1 MTQDTKMIL
10 KALRRRHPEKEW
22 AFFEELRAGTGWGTV
37 RWGRDD
43 KGNHNPEQRFDAWA
57 INLYPSKN
65 FLRIVYE
72 IKVSRSDFLREIK
85 HPEKRSQALAMSNQF
100 YFVAPVGLIKPDELP
115 PEAGLIEVK
124 DEWESRM
131 KVKAPVREAEGPT
144 WQFFASIARRMQS
157 LEVRI

>member
-1 MTQDTKMIL
+1 MTEETKAIL

-22 AFFEELRAGTGWGTV
+22 AFFEELRAGTGYRNVAAGL
-37 RWGRDD
+37 
-43 KGNHNPEQRFDAWA
+43 NPEQRFDAWA
-57 INLYPSKN
+57 MNLYPSKN
-65 FLRIVYE
+65 FVRIAYE

-85 HPEKRSQALAMSNQF
+85 HPEKRTQALHLSNQF
-100 YFVAPVGLIKPDELP
+100 YFVAPVGLIKPNELP

-131 KVKAPVREAEGPT
+131 KVRAPVRSDAGPT

-157 LEVRI
+157 LESRI

>member
-1 MTQDTKMIL
+1 MTEETKAII

-22 AFFEELRAGTGWGTV
+22 AFFEELKAGTGWSNA
-37 RWGRDD
+37 RWGVEG
-43 KGNHNPEQRFDAWA
+43 KVEGNPEQRFDAWA
-57 INLYPSKN
+57 INLYPSKQ
-65 FLRIVYE
+65 FLRIAYE

-85 HPEKRSQALAMSNQF
+85 HPEKRTQALQLSNQF
-100 YFVAPVGLIKPDELP
+100 YFVAPVGLIKPSELP

-131 KVKAPVREAEGPT
+131 KVRAPMREAEGPT

-157 LEVRI
+157 LESRI